1 MVKMFKILVIDDDP
15 ILRMVLK
22 KTLKTQGYDV
32 TIAANGEEGIIEA
45 KKLCPAL
52 IICDWVMS
60 GIDGLQ
66 VCRQIKSDPELA
78 TTFFILLTA
87 KGASLGEEDDRVRGL
102 DAGADEFISKPI
114 EIIRVQKKSRRDVN
128 KKSPLPTGLGG

>member
-1 MVKMFKILVIDDDP
+1 MFKILVIDDDP

-60 GIDGLQ
+60 
-66 VCRQIKSDPELA
+66 
-78 TTFFILLTA
+78 
-87 KGASLGEEDDRVRGL
+87 
-102 DAGADEFISKPI
+102 
-114 EIIRVQKKSRRDVN
+114 
-128 KKSPLPTGLGG
+128 